1 MATLSPSLLSADF
14 ADLAGAVRVLEGAGV
29 TWLHLDVMD
38 GHFVPNLTFGPPV
51 IKAIRKR
58 TATAVL
64 DAHLMITDPDRY
76 VDDFAAAGADV
87 ITVHAEACAH
97 LERTLAHI
105 RERGCK
111 AGVAFNPG
119 TPLTALPCVLHAT
132 DLVLI
137 MTVNPGFSGQSMI
150 AAALPKI
157 GEARRM
163 AAQAGRAVQIEVD
176 GGMKSDTMS
185 LALDQGADV
194 IVAGSAV
201 FEAADV
207 PGRVRSF
214 QAVLD
219 RYRG

>member
-1 MATLSPSLLSADF
+1 MALLAPSLLSADF
-14 ADLAGAVRVLEGAGV
+14 ADLAGAVRTLEGAGV

-38 GHFVPNLTFGPPV
+38 GRFVPNLTFGPPV
-51 IKAIRKR
+51 VKAIRRR

-64 DAHLMITDPDRY
+64 DTHLMMVEPERY
-76 VDDFAAAGADV
+76 VDAFADAGSNV
-87 ITVHAEACAH
+87 ITVHAEACTH

-111 AGVAFNPG
+111 AGVAFNPA
-119 TPLTALPCVLHAT
+119 TSLACLPYVLHVT
-132 DLVLI
+132 DLVLV
-137 MTVNPGFSGQSMI
+137 MTVNPGFGGQALI
-150 AAALPKI
+150 TAALPKI
-157 GEARRM
+157 AEARSL
-163 AAQAGRAVQIEVD
+163 AARAGAAVQIEVD
-176 GGMKSDTMS
+176 GGMKSDTMA

-201 FEAADV
+201 FEAANV
-207 PGRVRSF
+207 PDRVRSF